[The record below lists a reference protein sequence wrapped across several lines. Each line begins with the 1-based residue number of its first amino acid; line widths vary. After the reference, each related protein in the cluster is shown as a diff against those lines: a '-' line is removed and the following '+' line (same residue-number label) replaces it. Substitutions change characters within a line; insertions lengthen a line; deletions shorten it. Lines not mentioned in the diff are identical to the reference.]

1 MGLARSFVATVVL
14 VAVLGSSGC
23 GSGGM
28 ATVSGTVTY
37 EGEPVREG
45 FVTFTP
51 ADGKG
56 PDAGGPIAAGRYSV
70 SGMTPGRKLVKVV
83 AVKKVNF
90 ASTSAEMQ
98 AKGSA
103 ARKAGNYDGLVDP
116 ADTIPANADGNNV
129 TLDVVAGSQTQNFQ
143 LKKPAA
149 KGKVAGGS

>member
-1 MGLARSFVATVVL
+1 MKLARAFAAAAVL
-14 VAVLGSSGC
+14 AAALGSSGC
-23 GSGGM
+23 GGGGL
-28 ATVSGTVTY
+28 ATVSGAVTY
-37 EGEPVREG
+37 ESEPVGEG
-45 FVTFTP
+45 YVTFTP

-98 AKGSA
+98 AKGNV

-129 TLDVVAGSQTQNFQ
+129 TVDVVAGSQAQDFH

-149 KGKVAGGS
+149 KGKAAGAP